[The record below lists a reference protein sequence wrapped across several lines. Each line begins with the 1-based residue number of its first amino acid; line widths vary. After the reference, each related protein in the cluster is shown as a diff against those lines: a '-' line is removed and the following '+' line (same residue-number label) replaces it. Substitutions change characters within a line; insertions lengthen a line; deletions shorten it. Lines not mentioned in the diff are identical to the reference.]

1 MKLIVCLDN
10 KNGLCFNKRRQSQDR
25 RLRDFIK
32 AMTKDSKLYMNF
44 YTYELYKDF
53 KNAVVCEDFLSRAKA
68 DDYCLL
74 ETCSVKED
82 EKKIQEL
89 FIFRWNKVYPA
100 DTYFDL
106 DLSLWNL
113 AELEELEGSSHS
125 ITKERYIKGDYE
137 I

>member
-53 KNAVVCEDFLSRAKA
+53 KNAVVCEDF
-68 DDYCLL
+68 
-74 ETCSVKED
+74 
-82 EKKIQEL
+82 
-89 FIFRWNKVYPA
+89 YPGQKQMTIVSWKPA
-100 DTYFDL
+100 L
-106 DLSLWNL
+106 
-113 AELEELEGSSHS
+113 
-125 ITKERYIKGDYE
+125 
-137 I
+137 

>member
-1 MKLIVCLDN
+1 
-10 KNGLCFNKRRQSQDR
+10 
-25 RLRDFIK
+25 
-32 AMTKDSKLYMNF
+32 MNF

-53 KNAVVCEDFLSRAKA
+53 KNAVVSEDFLSRAKA

-82 EKKIQEL
+82 EEKIREL

>member
-53 KNAVVCEDFLSRAKA
+53 K
-68 DDYCLL
+68 
-74 ETCSVKED
+74 
-82 EKKIQEL
+82 
-89 FIFRWNKVYPA
+89 IFYPGQKQMTIVSWKPA
-100 DTYFDL
+100 L
-106 DLSLWNL
+106 
-113 AELEELEGSSHS
+113 
-125 ITKERYIKGDYE
+125 
-137 I
+137 

>member
-82 EKKIQEL
+82 EEKIREL
-89 FIFRWNKVYPA
+89 FIFRWNKVY
-100 DTYFDL
+100 
-106 DLSLWNL
+106 LSLIHICYRRGTAL
-113 AELEELEGSSHS
+113 CRRECQRQPG
-125 ITKERYIKGDYE
+125 
-137 I
+137 

>member
-74 ETCSVKED
+74 ETCSVKRMKRRSGNFSIPLE
-82 EKKIQEL
+82 QS
-89 FIFRWNKVYPA
+89 
-100 DTYFDL
+100 
-106 DLSLWNL
+106 LS
-113 AELEELEGSSHS
+113 GRHVF
-125 ITKERYIKGDYE
+125 
-137 I
+137 

>member
-53 KNAVVCEDFLSRAKA
+53 KNAVVCEAVSYTHLT
-68 DDYCLL
+68 LP
-74 ETCSVKED
+74 T
-82 EKKIQEL
+82 
-89 FIFRWNKVYPA
+89 N
-100 DTYFDL
+100 
-106 DLSLWNL
+106 SLV
-113 AELEELEGSSHS
+113 
-125 ITKERYIKGDYE
+125 
-137 I
+137 